1 MTAAL
6 VAVLA
11 VVPGCAA
18 ANDPAATPSST
29 LEATEVV
36 DPADAVTNGLDA
48 ASPEDALA
56 QARAALA
63 EAASYRV
70 VGAPTEGEPLDLV
83 FVTGTPPAAGEPP
96 STATDAPQ
104 VEPSARGAV
113 GTISQDGSTFSLRA
127 VDGAA
132 YVKGDLDW
140 IADAVADSA
149 ERTLGGKW
157 LLLPESLAQD
167 LETFT
172 DPQSFA
178 DAVLDPQGSVR
189 SVGVSRIDGI
199 PAVGVRFDDTEATAW
214 ISGVGTPY
222 PLLVERLGAT
232 ADEGVLRFT
241 DVDEPVSVQAPR
253 SQNVVV
259 APEASSG

>member
-1 MTAAL
+1 MTASL
-6 VAVLA
+6 LAVLA
-11 VVPGCAA
+11 VTPGCATTD
-18 ANDPAATPSST
+18 DPGAIPSST
-29 LEATEVV
+29 LEATEVA
-36 DPADAVTNGLDA
+36 DPADAVTNGLDV

-56 QARAALA
+56 QARTALV
-63 EAASYRV
+63 EAPSYRV
-70 VGAPTEGEPLDLV
+70 IGAPTEGEPLDLV
-83 FVTGTPPAAGEPP
+83 FVNGTPPAAEDSPAL
-96 STATDAPQ
+96 TTDAPE
-104 VEPSARGAV
+104 VEPPARGSF

-132 YVKGDLDW
+132 YVRGDLDW
-140 IADAVADSA
+140 LADAVADSA

-157 LLLPESLAQD
+157 LLLPDSLAQD

-178 DAVLDPQGSVR
+178 DAVLDPSGSVR
-189 SVGVSRIDGI
+189 SVGVAVIEGI

-214 ISGVGTPY
+214 VSGVGTPY

-241 DVDEPVSVQAPR
+241 DVGEPVTLRAPKSR
-253 SQNVVV
+253 NVVV
-259 APEASSG
+259 APETSGG